1 MKVKRRLALFLAV
14 STALALTATACSSS
28 SGSSATGGGAS
39 AGAAPYKIGFITS
52 LSGPYASTLDVSLK
66 AAQARVD
73 LQNAQGGVN
82 GHKIQLIAA
91 DDGGSPTTAL
101 TAAQELV
108 ESKGVLAVAPV
119 SYVTS
124 AMANYLHSAG
134 VAVVGANI
142 DGPEWGTQPNT
153 NMFGTMGYMSP
164 DYPANTTIALL
175 FKKMGATNVACVG
188 NNNPSGASACEGLKT
203 AAKAVGV
210 NLVYTNVSLSLTSTD
225 FTSLALALKNSHAT
239 GMMLNLASS
248 QALPLMVSL
257 YQAGVKIPAEILAEG
272 YGTQLL
278 TSSSYVQAGQGVL
291 FESQFTP
298 VEIKNAGTEQMQAA
312 LSKYENITGIPDFN
326 AYEGW
331 IALDLLI
338 QGLKN
343 AGQTATKSSIISG
356 MQQVTSYNADG
367 VETSTLSFA
376 PSGFGKGAA
385 TQGANGCTYFVK
397 LTNTTYSSVTPQP
410 ICGQIVAAAG
420 E

>member
-1 MKVKRRLALFLAV
+1 MKVKRHSALFLVV
-14 STALALTATACSSS
+14 SAALALAATACSS
-28 SGSSATGGGAS
+28 SGSSATGATGGS
-39 AGAAPYKIGFITS
+39 GAAPYKIGFITS

-82 GHKIQLIAA
+82 GHKIELIAA

-175 FKKMGATNVACVG
+175 FKKMGATQVACVG

-225 FTSLALALKNSHAT
+225 FTDLALALKNSHAT

-257 YQAGVKIPAEILAEG
+257 YQAGVRIPAEVLAEG
-272 YGTQLL
+272 YGTELL
-278 TSSSYVQAGQGVL
+278 SSPSYVQAGQGVL

-312 LSKYENITGIPDFN
+312 LTKYENVSGIPDFN

-331 IALDLLI
+331 LAMDLLI
-338 QGLKN
+338 EGLKN

-356 MQQVTSYNADG
+356 MQHVTSYDADG
-367 VETSTLSFA
+367 VETSTLNFGPA
-376 PSGFGKGAA
+376 GFGKGAA

-397 LTNTTYSSVTPQP
+397 LTNTTFSSVTPQP